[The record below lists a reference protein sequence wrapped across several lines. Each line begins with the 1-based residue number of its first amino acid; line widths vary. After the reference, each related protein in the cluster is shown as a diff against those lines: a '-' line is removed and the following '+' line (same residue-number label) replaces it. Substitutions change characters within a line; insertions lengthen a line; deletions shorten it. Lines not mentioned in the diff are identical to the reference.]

1 MNWLRVLGVV
11 NMAEKIGLC
20 VFSLDLV
27 FAPTEEAIHVT
38 IWWEA
43 DEYYDPDATR

>member
-1 MNWLRVLGVV
+1 LRVLGVV
-11 NMAEKIGLC
+11 NTVEKIDLC
-20 VFSLDLV
+20 AFPPDLV
-27 FAPTEEAIHVT
+27 FAPAEEAIHVT